1 MASNVW
7 VFPALSVTLMDTVLP
22 GAISV
27 VPEMVGVVSFPVPS
41 ESKVRFGT
49 AVLIIPL
56 VVSDAEFPAAS
67 VAVAVTSKFP
77 SAIALGTAAL
87 KLPRLS
93 TIAVNVCSAP
103 ALSVTV
109 MVTELPALKSVLPVI
124 VGVVSLPV
132 PCASKLIVGAVV
144 STLPFVSVAV
154 VSLPA
159 GSWATAVTVYP
170 PSAMGLGTSAEKLPS
185 P

>member
-1 MASNVW
+1 M
-7 VFPALSVTLMDTVLP
+7 LP

-41 ESKVRFGT
+41 ASKVRSGT
-49 AVLIIPL
+49 AVLIVPL

-67 VAVAVTSKFP
+67 VALAVTSKLP
-77 SAIALGTAAL
+77 SAMALGTSAL
-87 KLPRLS
+87 KSPLLS

-109 MVTELPALKSVLPVI
+109 MVTELPGLKSVLPVI
-124 VGVVSLPV
+124 VGVVSLLV
-132 PCASKLIVGAVV
+132 PCASRIIVGAVV

-159 GSWATAVTVYP
+159 ESWAIAVTV
-170 PSAMGLGTSAEKLPS
+170 
-185 P
+185 

>member
-1 MASNVW
+1 ML
-7 VFPALSVTLMDTVLP
+7 PALSVTLMDTVLP

-27 VPEMVGVVSFPVPS
+27 VPEIVGVVSFPVPS
-41 ESKVRFGT
+41 ASKVRFGT
-49 AVLIIPL
+49 AVLIVPL

-67 VAVAVTSKFP
+67 VALAVTSKLP
-77 SAIALGTAAL
+77 SAMALGTSAL
-87 KLPRLS
+87 KSPLLS

-109 MVTELPALKSVLPVI
+109 MVTELPGLKSVLPVM

-132 PCASKLIVGAVV
+132 PCASRVIVGAVV

-154 VSLPA
+154 LWLPA
-159 GSWATAVTVYP
+159 GSWATAVTV
-170 PSAMGLGTSAEKLPS
+170 
-185 P
+185 